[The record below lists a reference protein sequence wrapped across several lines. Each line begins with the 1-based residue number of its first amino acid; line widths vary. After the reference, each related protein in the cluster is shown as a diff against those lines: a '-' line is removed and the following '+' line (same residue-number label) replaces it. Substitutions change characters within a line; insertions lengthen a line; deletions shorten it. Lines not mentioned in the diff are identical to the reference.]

1 MRYVFRADASHDI
14 GAGHVMRCSTIAE
27 EVIAR
32 GLEAIFV
39 GRIEN
44 LEWVRNRIHNLGFSS
59 VFENEDEFLS
69 NPDSDVL
76 VLDSYLIGVEE
87 PFISRRKWKMVVL
100 IADNVTPKFECD
112 LIIHP
117 GLDNE
122 WLKDSVI
129 PVLYGPEY
137 LLIRKS
143 IKKITGAQILPETGP
158 RIVVVGGGSDSSQFC
173 RAVAIALK
181 SIQEPFTAV
190 LFTND
195 MFEAKLDKRFMVS
208 PIGDALDEM
217 IKDTNLVLTP
227 ASTSSFEFIA
237 REIPMGIACAAENQ
251 RLNFKTLVLRKL
263 AYPIGIYSNKDG
275 WAIDGPAIH
284 RLIIDADLRKELK
297 GGISALIDLQ
307 GPKRIVD
314 TIHSLS

>member
-1 MRYVFRADASHDI
+1 
-14 GAGHVMRCSTIAE
+14 MRCSAIAE

-44 LEWVRNRIHNLGFSS
+44 LDWVRKRIHNLGFSS
-59 VFENEDEFLS
+59 VFENEDEFL
-69 NPDSDVL
+69 PDPHSDVL
-76 VLDSYLIGVEE
+76 VLDSYLIGVDE
-87 PFISRRKWKMVVL
+87 PFISRRKWKRIVV

-122 WLKDSVI
+122 WLKSAAV
-129 PVLYGPEY
+129 PVVYGPEY

-143 IKKITGAQILPETGP
+143 IQKITDSQNLPETGP
-158 RIVVVGGGSDSSQFC
+158 RIVVVGGGSDPSKFC
-173 RAVAIALK
+173 RTVAVVLK

-195 MFEAKLDKRFMVS
+195 MFEVKLDKRFMVS

-217 IKDTNLVLTP
+217 IKTANLVLTT

-237 REIPMGIACAAENQ
+237 REIPTGIACAAENQ
-251 RLNFKTLVLRKL
+251 RLNFNTLVSRKL

-307 GPKRIVD
+307 GPKRTVD
-314 TIHSLS
+314 AINSLS